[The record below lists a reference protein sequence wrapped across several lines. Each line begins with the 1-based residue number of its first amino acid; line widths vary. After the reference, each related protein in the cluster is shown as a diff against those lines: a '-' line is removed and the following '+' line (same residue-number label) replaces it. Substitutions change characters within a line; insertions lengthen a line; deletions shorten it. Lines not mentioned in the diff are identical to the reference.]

1 MIAVIQDISLRWT
14 KQSRSAEGATAR
26 RAAARDRFP
35 VSEVSDVGPPPG
47 SSVGAGRPEASPAAG
62 LRLLRHHV
70 SLAEE
75 DGFRP
80 MHGGTWDDWPDGK
93 VHRMPGLA
101 IRVTRNAVEVT
112 WAWEWSCGAPEPA
125 HLLDER
131 RARSRG
137 RVPRR
142 ALGGDL
148 AAVVRLEDGRPLR
161 LGDARSRVGHADLA
175 PEPVVHHVRGV
186 VTVIEPSCG

>member
-112 WAWEWSCGAPEPA
+112 WAWEWSCGAPERSSEPRLVLTVRPGCWSQAQWNCRYTTLAGLDGWKYEERTVNIGLFEELPDSPFSGEPA
-125 HLLDER
+125 R
-131 RARSRG
+131 RF
-137 RVPRR
+137 R
-142 ALGGDL
+142 AM
-148 AAVVRLEDGRPLR
+148 
-161 LGDARSRVGHADLA
+161 ADL
-175 PEPVVHHVRGV
+175 R
-186 VTVIEPSCG
+186 